1 MTGWQAGRIA
11 SHDNCNFMPYGQR
24 IGESVKQSLAQVP
37 CGLYRS
43 CVANARPRVSWKIR
57 AEFEIHAVG
66 QISATFGL
74 CPRQAPNEV
83 QLPAGPIAADTT
95 SFSLGR
101 VQVL

>member
-1 MTGWQAGRIA
+1 
-11 SHDNCNFMPYGQR
+11 MPYGQR

-57 AEFEIHAVG
+57 AEVRDPRG
-66 QISATFGL
+66 RPNSATFGL